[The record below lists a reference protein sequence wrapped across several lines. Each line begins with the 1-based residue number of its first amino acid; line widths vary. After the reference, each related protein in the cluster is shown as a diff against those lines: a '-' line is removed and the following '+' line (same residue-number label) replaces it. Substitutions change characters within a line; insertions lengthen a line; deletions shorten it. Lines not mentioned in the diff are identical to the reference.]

1 MLKNR
6 HTQYLLLDFYKK
18 VDLGFDDIAVSKTP
32 FEINISMSGKGSE
45 FQKGGG
51 GILDNAELNY
61 NLMMRSN

>member
-1 MLKNR
+1 
-6 HTQYLLLDFYKK
+6 
-18 VDLGFDDIAVSKTP
+18 
-32 FEINISMSGKGSE
+32 MSGKGSE